1 VSFYIWKN
9 EGIRDEADGLVTNK
23 ALLKCVELPH
33 PIYNI
38 LVPRASHHPCK
49 ADEDHCYY
57 GSKPLLHLIFK
68 GSLEEKKS

>member
-1 VSFYIWKN
+1 MVS
-9 EGIRDEADGLVTNK
+9 RLK
-23 ALLKCVELPH
+23 ALLKCVELPY

-49 ADEDHCYY
+49 ADENHCYY

-68 GSLEEKKS
+68 GSLGEKKMCV